1 VSCGSTSLKLVLMM
15 FESSAV
21 THVGKVRKLNED
33 AYAERSDIGVWLV
46 ADGMG
51 GHAAGEVASQ
61 TVAEAIKELGP
72 ANNFDELFEAVK
84 RSLGNASRQLQSQSA
99 TYNNERTPGSTVVV
113 LIIDGTQGAVIWV
126 GDSRIYRYRE
136 QHLVQLTHDHSH
148 VQALV
153 DQGLLKPEEAGSHA
167 MANLI
172 TRAIGVGEPVKL
184 DSRLLDV
191 KPGDKYLLC
200 SDGLSR
206 MVPDTEIESAMN
218 NKNSEEITQFLL
230 HTSLLRGA
238 PDNVTLICVQE

>member
-1 VSCGSTSLKLVLMM
+1 MI

-21 THVGKVRKLNED
+21 THVGKVRDLNED

-51 GHAAGEVASQ
+51 GHAAGEVASR
-61 TVAEAIKELGP
+61 TVAEAIKKLEP
-72 ANNFDELFEAVK
+72 ANNFDEMLEAVK
-84 RSLGNASRQLQSQSA
+84 RNLENANRQLQKQSS
-99 TYNNERTPGSTVVV
+99 TYKNKRTPGSTVVV

-126 GDSRIYRYRE
+126 GDSRIYRYRD

-153 DQGLLKPEEAGSHA
+153 DQGLIKAEEAGSHA
-167 MANLI
+167 LTNLI
-172 TRAIGVGEPVKL
+172 TRAIGIDEPVKL

-191 KPGDKYLLC
+191 KPGDQYLLC

-206 MVPDTEIESAMN
+206 MVPDTEIESAMENRN
-218 NKNSEEITQFLL
+218 NEEITRSLL

-238 PDNVTLICVQE
+238 PDNVTLICVQERSK

>member
-1 VSCGSTSLKLVLMM
+1 ML

-21 THVGKVRKLNED
+21 THVGKVRELNED

-51 GHAAGEVASQ
+51 GHAAGEVASR
-61 TVAEAIKELGP
+61 TLAGAIKELGP
-72 ANNFDELFEAVK
+72 ANNFDELFESVK
-84 RSLGNASRQLQSQSA
+84 SSLGNANRQLRSQSA
-99 TYNNERTPGSTVVV
+99 TYSNKRTPGSTVVV

-126 GDSRIYRYRE
+126 GDSRIYRYRD

-153 DQGLLKPEEAGSHA
+153 DQGLLKAEEAGSHA
-167 MANLI
+167 LTNLI
-172 TRAIGVGEPVKL
+172 TRAIGIGEPIKL
-184 DSRLLDV
+184 DSRLLNV
-191 KPGDKYLLC
+191 KPGDQYLLC

-206 MVPDTEIESAMN
+206 MVPDTEIESAMDSRN
-218 NKNSEEITQFLL
+218 NEDITRSLL

-238 PDNVTLICVQE
+238 PDNITLICVQERSK